1 MLETDKEK
9 KLDSLEVVPVLGA
22 EDKLSELSKLL
33 QEQLSASEAILQEVA
48 NIKGHIRWQ
57 RIWST
62 LRFFLIV
69 VPIALGFIY
78 GLLYFP
84 PEVKEAIDYY
94 QSLFRF

>member
-9 KLDSLEVVPVLGA
+9 KLDSLEVGPVLGA

-57 RIWST
+57 KIWST

-94 QSLFRF
+94 QSLFQF

>member
-9 KLDSLEVVPVLGA
+9 KPDSPQVLPTQMT
-22 EDKLSELSKLL
+22 EDKLAELSKLL

-57 RIWST
+57 KIWST
-62 LRFFLIV
+62 LRFFLII

>member
-9 KLDSLEVVPVLGA
+9 KLDSLEVGPVLGA

-57 RIWST
+57 KIWST